1 MSFERRCRVV
11 GRFRRAARNPDRAK
25 AETAANDRQH
35 EKSVHGLGALEDQQ
49 LGVVVMMM
57 VGAASY
63 FIGGLAMLGGLLKT
77 RSATA

>member
-1 MSFERRCRVV
+1 
-11 GRFRRAARNPDRAK
+11 
-25 AETAANDRQH
+25 
-35 EKSVHGLGALEDQQ
+35 
-49 LGVVVMMM
+49 M